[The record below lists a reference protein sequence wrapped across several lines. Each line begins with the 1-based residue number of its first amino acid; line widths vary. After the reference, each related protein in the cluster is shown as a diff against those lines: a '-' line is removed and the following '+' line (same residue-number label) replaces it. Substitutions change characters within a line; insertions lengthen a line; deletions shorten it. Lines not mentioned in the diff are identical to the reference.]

1 MKTSR
6 TTTMENTE
14 DYITI
19 SEAMKTMS
27 DKDLAFIA
35 AYNPTAFKTMC
46 SMWSLELELEK
57 EGKLFSN
64 TPVILKSRKP
74 KNRFVHL
81 WYKFK
86 EWLFLS
92 LLRMVSKR

>member
-1 MKTSR
+1 M
-6 TTTMENTE
+6 
-14 DYITI
+14 TI
-19 SEAMKTMS
+19 SEAMETIP

-35 AYNPTAFKTMC
+35 AYNPKAMNSLCTM
-46 SMWSLELELEK
+46 WALELQLKK
-57 EGKLFSN
+57 EGKFFSN
-64 TPVILKSRKP
+64 TPVILKPRKP

-92 LLRMVSKR
+92 LLRMASKR

>member
-1 MKTSR
+1 
-6 TTTMENTE
+6 MEGNE
-14 DYITI
+14 DYMTI
-19 SEAMKTMS
+19 SEAMKTIP

-35 AYNPTAFKTMC
+35 AYNPKAMNSLCTM
-46 SMWSLELELEK
+46 WALELQLRK
-57 EGKLFSN
+57 EGKTLSQE
-64 TPVILKSRKP
+64 PVILKSRKP
-74 KNRFVHL
+74 KNWFIHL

>member
-1 MKTSR
+1 
-6 TTTMENTE
+6 MENIE
-14 DYITI
+14 VTI
-19 SEAMKTMS
+19 SEAMETMS

-35 AYNPTAFKTMC
+35 TYNPQAFHTMC
-46 SMWSLELELEK
+46 YMWSLELELQRENK
-57 EGKLFSN
+57 ISN
-64 TPVILKSRKP
+64 TPVILKPRKP
-74 KNRFVHL
+74 KNRFVYL